1 MQALNLSTDSF
12 DQDNTFTIE
21 IDRRRGPLTIT
32 AKLFQDYQKE
42 GDGIYWAMQR
52 SACLKS
58 HYTAKDD
65 EERAPECQHPGAQRR
80 HRADRWQAIQGPRV
94 GRLQQLRHFRP
105 GGLT

>member
-65 EERAPECQHPGAQRR
+65 EERARLNASTPVRNGDIVLIGGEQYKA
-80 HRADRWQAIQGPRV
+80 RV
-94 GRLQQLRHFRP
+94 LGDYSNCAVFDP
-105 GGLT
+105 VA